1 MIMKWRSSDA
11 KGWQRHAG
19 IRVSQPK
26 LNLKVGRLRKSLRR
40 WWRTKTGS
48 VCELIASLPP
58 KRLAATLHLERF
70 CHFCMKR
77 RTAALEAFLSG
88 QHVSPLSLGWFNAA
102 VQSSLTCS
110 RMVASILHQQE
121 LLDSICILWLL
132 PKTHLISRCRSVSE
146 RVIIST
152 KLPCCSLWQVCNPPP
167 RYSFVPAVSVPEIW
181 SGLKLA
187 RCALV
192 YGQIRRRGFYYQ
204 GESLLILHIKVPGGN
219 SVTCGK
225 CKSLTVNRSDLKRSH
240 GIGKSVVKSKLCQ
253 PKSPG
258 HITAGEN
265 QHSKLSTTLQ

>member
-1 MIMKWRSSDA
+1 MKNKNRE
-11 KGWQRHAG
+11 
-19 IRVSQPK
+19 
-26 LNLKVGRLRKSLRR
+26 RLRADSF
-40 WWRTKTGS
+40 T
-48 VCELIASLPP
+48 AS
-58 KRLAATLHLERF
+58 KEISGD
-70 CHFCMKR
+70 
-77 RTAALEAFLSG
+77 AALRAVLSFLHEKEDSSTG
-88 QHVSPLSLGWFNAA
+88 GFSLWTTRLPPLSLGWFKSA
-102 VQSSLTCS
+102 VQSSLTRS
-110 RMVASILHQQE
+110 RMVAFILHQQE

-181 SGLKLA
+181 SGLKHA

-225 CKSLTVNRSDLKRSH
+225 CKSFTENRSDLKRSR

-265 QHSKLSTTLQ
+265 QQSKLSTTLQ